1 MPKMQTW
8 TPLPEEIGLV
18 QRVET
23 SIYKQTCLQHTEV
36 LLECKLTSKSPP
48 LVQCQQ
54 VKAVNSHLLIFTAV
68 ILNANTVFLIS
79 ATHKAVVC
87 AQYFLNA
94 LWLMCI
100 FCPHQLPL
108 QCCLVSSSNKSLLK
122 PLEKA
127 SSSLP
132 ETNMQ
137 ELVTIWDYKEDGC
150 SGRFSRRSRSP
161 VRSLGLQRRDKD
173 LSKADSPFWQSNC

>member
-1 MPKMQTW
+1 MCVGPD
-8 TPLPEEIGLV
+8 GLSGSQWEALICQKCRRGLLCLKKLAQFRE
-18 QRVET
+18 QRQAF
-23 SIYKQTCLQHTEV
+23 INQTCLQHTEV

-54 VKAVNSHLLIFTAV
+54 VKAVSSHLLIFTAV

-79 ATHKAVVC
+79 ATHKAIVC
-87 AQYFLNA
+87 AQYFLKA

-122 PLEKA
+122 PLEKL
-127 SSSLP
+127 LP
-132 ETNMQ
+132 
-137 ELVTIWDYKEDGC
+137 VC
-150 SGRFSRRSRSP
+150 
-161 VRSLGLQRRDKD
+161 QRQTCRN
-173 LSKADSPFWQSNC
+173 W